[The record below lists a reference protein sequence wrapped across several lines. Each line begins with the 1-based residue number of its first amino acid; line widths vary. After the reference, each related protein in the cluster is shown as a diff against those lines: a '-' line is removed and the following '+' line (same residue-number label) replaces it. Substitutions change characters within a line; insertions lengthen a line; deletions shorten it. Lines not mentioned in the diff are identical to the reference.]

1 MAKSVVGRR
10 AANLIMGPALFVVF
24 TVFLPAGVFTT
35 LAQRAAVATVVWM
48 AYWWI
53 TGPVDNAVTGFVP
66 IVVNALFS
74 VVDMDKLIANY
85 SDETILLLIGAC
97 ILSVSWGEVGLDKR
111 IASYFL
117 ALIGTS
123 LTNQIVFWFILCT
136 LVSSVLPNAVVCAVI
151 TPIAVS
157 MLKYVG
163 IDDISK
169 SEAGSLILLTI
180 VWAIGV
186 GGLATPLGGAMDLV
200 IINYIQKL
208 TGKEY
213 LYWDWVVRF
222 APVMLV
228 LVASNLA
235 YLLAVK
241 PKGGDLAGSKEYFI
255 GLRKSMGKMDRNEV
269 SCLVLFIAATVLA
282 FTRNLYSSFLPN
294 LKPAYVFITCAIIS
308 FFLRRPDGTR
318 VMVWSDVQKKITW
331 GLFFVFGGGLALGT
345 LISKSGASKALGTLF
360 AAMGLKGGFLTVLA
374 VMFIVM
380 LISGITSNTA
390 AAAVCV
396 PIIISVTSGMG
407 LNPIPYIYT
416 AAIGVNLAYV
426 FPTSIRAIPVGYGL
440 SPKYM
445 FKKGIALWAITCIL
459 MSVTAWALISFWP
472 AFSLA

>member
-10 AANLIMGPALFVVF
+10 VANLIMGPALFVVF

-35 LAQRAAVATVVWM
+35 FAQRTAVATVAWM

-53 TGPVDNAVTGFVP
+53 TAPVDYAVTGFVP
-66 IVVNALFS
+66 IVANALFS
-74 VVDMDKLIANY
+74 MVSMDKLIASY
-85 SDETILLLIGAC
+85 SDETIMLLIGAC

-111 IASYFL
+111 IASSFL
-117 ALIGTS
+117 ALIGPS
-123 LTNQIVFWFILCT
+123 LTNQIIFWFMLCAF
-136 LVSSVLPNAVVCAVI
+136 LSSILPNAVVCAVI

-163 IDDISK
+163 ITDISK
-169 SEAGSLILLTI
+169 SETGSVILLTI
-180 VWAIGV
+180 AWATGI
-186 GGLATPLGGAMDLV
+186 GGLATPLGGAMNLV

-213 LYWDWVVRF
+213 LYWDWVVKF

-228 LVASNLA
+228 LVLSNIA
-235 YLLAVK
+235 YLLAIK
-241 PKGGDLAGSKEYFI
+241 PKGGDLTGSKEYFAR
-255 GLRKSMGKMDRNEV
+255 LKKSMGKMGRSEV
-269 SCLVLFIAATVLA
+269 ACLVLFISATALA
-282 FTRNLYSSFLPN
+282 FTRSLYASVLPG
-294 LKPAYVFITCAIIS
+294 LKPAYVFIIFAVIS

-318 VMVWSDVQKKITW
+318 IMVWSSVQKKMTW
-331 GLFFVFGGGLALGT
+331 GLFFVFGGGLAVGT
-345 LISKSGASKALGTLF
+345 LISESGAGKSLGALC
-360 AAMGLKGGFLTVLA
+360 ASMGLKGGFVTVFAIMLL
-374 VMFIVM
+374 VMVV
-380 LISGITSNTA
+380 SDITSNTA
-390 AAAVCV
+390 TAAVCIPV
-396 PIIISVTSGMG
+396 VISVVSGIG

-416 AAIGVNLAYV
+416 ATIGVNLAYV

-459 MSVTAWALISFWP
+459 MSVTAWVLISFWP